1 MRSTKSE
8 TSKGG
13 KAIPE
18 GYHTVT
24 PFIIA
29 KGAAD
34 LLEFMTSAFGALE
47 LSRMT
52 GEDGKI
58 GHAEAR
64 IGDSI
69 VMVFDSKSDW
79 PDTPAFIRLYVED
92 CDAMYQQALQAGG
105 ISVTNPTNM
114 PWGDRVSRIGD
125 PFGNIWWIMTRI
137 EEVKPDI
144 IEKRYREKEYM
155 DAMQY
160 VQESDF
166 FPMSRLKKWPSGHI
180 K

>member
-1 MRSTKSE
+1 MKKEKSE
-8 TSKGG
+8 ANNEVT
-13 KAIPE
+13 AIPE

-24 PFIIA
+24 PFIIV

-34 LLEFMTSAFGALE
+34 LLAFTASAFGALE

-52 GEDGKI
+52 GDDGKI
-58 GHAEAR
+58 THAEAR
-64 IGDSI
+64 IGDSVI
-69 VMVFDSKSDW
+69 MIFDSKEEW
-79 PDTPAFIRLYVED
+79 PDTPAFLRLYVED
-92 CDAMYQQALQAGG
+92 CDAMYHQAIRAGG

-114 PWGDRVSRIGD
+114 PWGDRISRIGD
-125 PFGNIWWIMTRI
+125 PFGNIWWIMTRT
-137 EEVKPDI
+137 ENVKPEV

-160 VQESDF
+160 VQEADF
-166 FPMSRLKKWPSGHI
+166 FPMARLKNWPTGHI

>member
-1 MRSTKSE
+1 MKLKSE
-8 TSKGG
+8 TSK
-13 KAIPE
+13 KAKGIPQ
-18 GYHTVT
+18 GYQTVT
-24 PFIIA
+24 PFIIV

-34 LLEFMTSAFGALE
+34 LIEFLSNAFGALE
-47 LSRMT
+47 LSRMA

-58 GHAEAR
+58 GHAEVK

-69 VMVFDSKSDW
+69 VMLFDSKDGW
-79 PDTPAFIRLYVED
+79 PETPAFLRIYVED
-92 CDAMYQQALQAGG
+92 CDEMYQQALHAGG
-105 ISVTNPTNM
+105 RSVTNPTNM
-114 PWGDRVSRIGD
+114 PWGDRVCRIGD

-137 EEVKPDI
+137 EEVKPEV

-160 VQESDF
+160 VQEADF
-166 FPMSRLKKWPSGHI
+166 FPKTKLKDWPSGHI

>member
-1 MRSTKSE
+1 MRPKSE
-8 TSKGG
+8 TGRKV
-13 KAIPE
+13 KDVPE

-34 LLEFMTSAFGALE
+34 LIEFLTNGFGALE

-52 GEDGKI
+52 DEDGKI
-58 GHAEAR
+58 GHAEVR
-64 IGDSI
+64 IGDSVI
-69 VMVFDSKSDW
+69 MLFDSKEGW
-79 PDTPAFIRLYVED
+79 PETPSFLRIYVED
-92 CDAMYQQALQAGG
+92 CDDMYQQALHAGG
-105 ISVTNPTNM
+105 RSVTNPTNM
-114 PWGDRVSRIGD
+114 PWGDRVCRIGD

-137 EEVKPDI
+137 EEVKPEV
-144 IEKRYREKEYM
+144 IERRYREKEDM

-160 VQESDF
+160 VQEADF
-166 FPMSRLKKWPSGHI
+166 FPTMRQGNWPSGHI